1 MSSLLSRFKKKTPK
15 PVFNLHH
22 EDIKHQVEV
31 AFEVKGKKY
40 YRFKKELQLPAGRYK
55 YVYSMLRET
64 DLRMNLETLKNFV
77 TEFKNVLNGGPKKI
91 IAIGDLWKLI
101 NNLESRISLAFEPE
115 TVERLASVVYFDDT
129 EDLSTWDRKH
139 GLEKVAFW
147 KANKSMDF
155 FLTSP
160 MGELL
165 GVSDISIESLEEYIQ
180 TTTGIIQDLTFA
192 PSSQSTENLSENG
205 KAHS

>member
-55 YVYSMLRET
+55 YVYSMLR
-64 DLRMNLETLKNFV
+64 V

-165 GVSDISIESLEEYIQ
+165 GVSGISIESLEEYIQ

>member
-1 MSSLLSRFKKKTPK
+1 MLNWLKKKSPK

-165 GVSDISIESLEEYIQ
+165 GVSGISIESLEEYIQ

>member
-1 MSSLLSRFKKKTPK
+1 MWNPFKKTPK
-15 PVFNLHH
+15 PVFNIHH

-31 AFEVKGKKY
+31 AFEVKGRKY

-55 YVYSMLRET
+55 YIYSMLREV
-64 DLRMNLETLKNFV
+64 DMRMNLQTLKSFV
-77 TEFKNVLNGGPKKI
+77 EEFKNVLNGGPKKV

-101 NNLESRISLAFEPE
+101 NNLETRISLAFEPE

-129 EDLSTWDRKH
+129 EDLSTWDRKY
-139 GLEKVAFW
+139 GAEKVAFW

-165 GVSDISIESLEEYIQ
+165 GVNGISIESLEEYIQ
-180 TTTGIIQDLTFA
+180 TATGIIQDLTFVRST
-192 PSSQSTENLSENG
+192 PSTENLSENG
-205 KAHS
+205 KVHS

>member
-1 MSSLLSRFKKKTPK
+1 MLQRLLRLFKTSPK

-31 AFEVKGKKY
+31 AFEVKGRKF

-55 YVYSMLRET
+55 YIYSMLREA
-64 DLRMNLETLKNFV
+64 DLRMNLQTLKDYV
-77 TEFKNVLNGGPKKI
+77 TEFKTILNGGPKKEI
-91 IAIGDLWKLI
+91 QIGELWKLI

-129 EDLSTWDRKH
+129 EDLSTWDKKY
-139 GLEKVAFW
+139 GAQKIAFW
-147 KANKSMDF
+147 KANRDMGF

-160 MGELL
+160 MAELL
-165 GVSDISIESLEEYIQ
+165 GLKDISIESLEEYIQ
-180 TTTGIIQDLTFA
+180 TAQGVIQELTFA
-192 PSSQSTENLSENG
+192 PSNPSTGNLSENG